1 MKPSHVIFY
10 GPKNFAICLKIKDLG
25 MAKRSLQIRLK
36 MNDLE
41 MGRLSWIIRG
51 VHCNHRGP
59 YKRKTKGHLN
69 TEAEEVLG

>member
-1 MKPSHVIFY
+1 MKPRNVIFY
-10 GPKNFAICLKIKDLG
+10 GPKNFAVGLKIKDLD
-25 MAKRSLQIRLK
+25 MAQRSLQIWLK
-36 MNDLE
+36 INDLE